1 MNKTLARNSVVV
13 WLFSAEK
20 KTLITDGFA
29 FVLSRLQCAVV
40 PAVVYFKFR
49 GEFKVKRGE
58 TIGLNVHAVKNIC
71 FAEII
76 GH

>member
-13 WLFSAEK
+13 GLFSAEK

-40 PAVVYFKFR
+40 PAVVSNFTGNLKSR
-49 GEFKVKRGE
+49 EGGQSD
-58 TIGLNVHAVKNIC
+58 
-71 FAEII
+71 
-76 GH
+76 